1 MPGKRSR
8 KVLYRKAKNGR
19 EISEGD
25 GERPMGKQDEE
36 GIVLPSKADHIRVDP
51 GDCLEYI
58 TWGGGGLGDPLTRPA
73 AKVALDVHR
82 KLVTL
87 QGARENY
94 GVVVDPKDFTVE
106 EGATAARR
114 REMRVGGRGKGARE
128 MSTEGG
134 VEERAYN
141 RGGSLEELVARCVEE
156 TGQRAPRPQW
166 VGEPWGPHV
175 GLGYVRVWY
184 ERMRERGYEGWDV

>member
-8 KVLYRKAKNGR
+8 KVLYRKAKGGLGEKGAGGR
-19 EISEGD
+19 EISEG
-25 GERPMGKQDEE
+25 GEAEAMGKQEE
-36 GIVLPSKADHIRVDP
+36 EVIVLPSKTDHIRVDP
-51 GDCLEYI
+51 GDCLEYT

-94 GVVVDPKDFTVE
+94 GVVVDPGDFTVE

-114 REMRVGGRGKGARE
+114 REMRVGGRG
-128 MSTEGG
+128 
-134 VEERAYN
+134 EERAYN
-141 RGGSLEELVARCVEE
+141 RGGSLEQLVAKCLEE

-175 GLGYVRVWY
+175 GLGYVREWY

>member
-8 KVLYRKAKNGR
+8 KILYRKAKAGLGADGM
-19 EISEGD
+19 EIGEG
-25 GERPMGKQDEE
+25 GAEGTMGQQEE
-36 GIVLPSKADHIRVDP
+36 VGIVLPSKADNIRVDP

-94 GVVVDPKDFTVE
+94 GVVVDPVDFRVE
-106 EGATAARR
+106 EGATEARR
-114 REMRVGGRGKGARE
+114 REMRVGGRE
-128 MSTEGG
+128 MRGG
-134 VEERAYN
+134 QGEVEAYN
-141 RGGSLEELVARCVEE
+141 RGGSLEELVANCVEE
-156 TGQRAPRPQW
+156 TGREAPRPQW
-166 VGEPWGPHV
+166 VGEPWRPHV
-175 GLGYVRVWY
+175 GLGYVREWY
-184 ERMRERGYEGWDV
+184 ARMRERGYEGWDV